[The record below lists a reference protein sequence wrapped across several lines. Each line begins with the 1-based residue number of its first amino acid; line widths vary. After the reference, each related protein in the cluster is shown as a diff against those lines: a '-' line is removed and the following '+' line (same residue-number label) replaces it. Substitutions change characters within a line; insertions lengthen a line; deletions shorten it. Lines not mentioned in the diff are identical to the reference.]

1 MVIGIPEA
9 LRNIAEL
16 DEKMDKLQDEMDTY
30 TYPLEQ
36 AAMAYHR
43 ANPRNSFP
51 SRLSCARCY
60 FVFQPGRQTADE
72 VVFGT
77 DCSWCGPNSGDGL
90 RVQRVHVQRL
100 EPFMQ

>member
-1 MVIGIPEA
+1 MVEGILEA

-16 DEKMDKLQDEMDTY
+16 DEKIDELQDKRDDF

-43 ANPRNSFP
+43 GNPKSTFP

-60 FVFQPGRQTADE
+60 FVFGRQEGD
-72 VVFGT
+72 VIHFGT
-77 DCSWCGPNSGDGL
+77 DCSWCGPNSGGGL
-90 RVQRVHVQRL
+90 NVHVERL
-100 EPFMQ
+100 EPFMK

>member
-1 MVIGIPEA
+1 MVVSIPEA
-9 LRNIAEL
+9 LRSIAEL

-43 ANPRNSFP
+43 AHPRNGSP
-51 SRLSCARCY
+51 SRLSCSRCY
-60 FVFQPGRQTADE
+60 FVFQPARQTPDK

-77 DCSWCGPNSGDGL
+77 DCSWCGPNSGGGL
-90 RVQRVHVQRL
+90 EVSVQRL